1 MEKDESNKV
10 IIEKPQI
17 ITEFRRTIRNRHTS
31 FRIALC
37 GNKEE
42 QLKNLSKI
50 NPKSAKRVSV
60 ITPSHPVQT
69 GMFNFENEEAD
80 EEDEYDSDEESEES
94 VDETTK
100 NNINEKKNNN
110 EKKQE
115 KENKKDETEKDDEEK
130 AKEEEGDDVPD
141 YIDPLNEKGRLR
153 IPLKTKNNFKKDDFE
168 VIALSGKGAYGT
180 VLKVKLKSDK
190 SGKFY
195 AIKSMDVLALDRIKK
210 LYQAYLECDIL
221 SQLDSPYI
229 VDSLGA
235 FDENKKIYIVMQYL
249 SKGDFSD
256 FIRLNYPLKLDTIQF
271 YTAEIVNFLDYIQ
284 SKKIVHRDLKPE
296 NIMMNSKWHLQV
308 IDFATVRVLGK
319 YFDKVKMK
327 FKDDS
332 YYDVSETSDLKGK
345 KIAINEDEDDL
356 VISERPERR
365 GLTFVGTA
373 EYVSPEVLGDKPAG
387 FGSDIW
393 ALGIMLYQMFYGKT
407 PFKEKTNYLIFKKI
421 DQLKIDFDPNV
432 KIPEEAKDLIK
443 KILVKD
449 PATRLGAGETGS
461 EYDIAHLKSH
471 PFFKGIIWDNLHN
484 LVPPN
489 SDTFDHLMNKKKDN
503 DKNNINSKDNKNTN
517 ELGNNKTKKADEK
530 SNDNKEKEKE
540 KEVVL
545 RQGYLDKKSPWL
557 HYNKRKVILYST
569 PKLVYID
576 PSNKKIKGEIFL
588 NKGFKIQHISMTIF
602 DLISQK
608 RSYRFRSCDGDV
620 LVWEKSIMDAI
631 KQYSK

>member
-1 MEKDESNKV
+1 MKKK
-10 IIEKPQI
+10 IIIKKK
-17 ITEFRRTIRNRHTS
+17 
-31 FRIALC
+31 
-37 GNKEE
+37 KE
-42 QLKNLSKI
+42 N
-50 NPKSAKRVSV
+50 
-60 ITPSHPVQT
+60 
-69 GMFNFENEEAD
+69 
-80 EEDEYDSDEESEES
+80 
-94 VDETTK
+94 
-100 NNINEKKNNN
+100 
-110 EKKQE
+110 
-115 KENKKDETEKDDEEK
+115 ENKKDETEKDEEEI

-229 VDSLGA
+229 VDALGA

-327 FKDDS
+327 FKNDS

-356 VISERPERR
+356 VISARPERR

-421 DQLKIDFDPNV
+421 DQLKLDFDPNV

-471 PFFKGIIWDNLHN
+471 PYFKGINWDNLHN
-484 LVPPN
+484 LIPPN
-489 SDTFDHLMNKKKDN
+489 SDTFDHLMNKKNDN
-503 DKNNINSKDNKNTN
+503 DKNTNNSKLNKNTN
-517 ELGNNKTKKADEK
+517 ELENNKTKKADEK
-530 SNDNKEKEKE
+530 SNDNKE

-576 PSNKKIKGEIFL
+576 PSNKKIKGEILL

-602 DLISQK
+602 DLVSQK
-608 RSYRFRSCDGDV
+608 RSYRFRASDGDV
-620 LVWEKSIMDAI
+620 LVWEKSITDAI

>member
-229 VDSLGA
+229 VDALGA

-471 PFFKGIIWDNLHN
+471 PFFKGINWDNLHN

-530 SNDNKEKEKE
+530 SNDNKE